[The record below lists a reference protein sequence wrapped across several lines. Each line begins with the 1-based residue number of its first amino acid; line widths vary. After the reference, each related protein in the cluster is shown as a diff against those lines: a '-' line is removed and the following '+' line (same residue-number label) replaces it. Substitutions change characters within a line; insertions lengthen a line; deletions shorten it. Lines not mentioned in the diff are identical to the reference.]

1 MSNERQIVSV
11 NDIKYIITNTEDC
24 IQKVLVENVQWNNE
38 MLLLIQELIKK
49 HNLKHFLNI
58 GSHIGTISMPISRVI
73 NKVTAIEA
81 FYPTFCHLK
90 SNIILNNITNIE
102 THNIAIGDRRETIHF
117 TTNDDRWTNNSGGMR
132 VITELDKQLNI
143 RHSDRS
149 SNEISCQMYPLDQ
162 VSEIDNFDIVLV
174 DIEGLEDRFLRGA
187 KNKIIK
193 NKPIIIIE
201 IWDDEIRKDEKMF
214 SSRQDIIDVIT
225 SLGYTLYK
233 IIDDVDYVFLPNVTK
248 NIPKKTIKD
257 NFLMA
262 FT

>member
-1 MSNERQIVSV
+1 MNSKLLVSSV
-11 NDIKYIITNTEDC
+11 NDIKYIITNPEDC
-24 IQKVLVENVQWNNE
+24 IQKVLIENNQWNNE

-49 HNLKHFLNI
+49 YNLKHFLNI
-58 GSHIGTISMPISRVI
+58 GSHIGTISMPISRII

-81 FYPTFCHLK
+81 YYPTFCHLK
-90 SNIILNNITNIE
+90 NNIILNNIKNIE
-102 THNIAIGDRRETIHF
+102 THNIAIGDKVETIHF

-149 SNEISCQMYPLDQ
+149 SNEISCQMYPLDE

-201 IWDDEIRKDEKMF
+201 IWDDETRKDEKMF

-233 IIDDVDYVFLPNVTK
+233 NIDDDYVFLPNRLLDNT
-248 NIPKKTIKD
+248 PKKSVKN
-257 NFLMA
+257 NFRMS
-262 FT
+262 FS

>member
-1 MSNERQIVSV
+1 MIASI
-11 NDIKYIITNTEDC
+11 NDIKYIITNPEDC
-24 IQKVLVENVQWNNE
+24 IQKVLLENIQWNNE
-38 MLLLIQELIKK
+38 MFLLIQELIKK
-49 HNLKHFLNI
+49 YNLKHFLNI
-58 GSHIGTISMPISRVI
+58 GSHIGTIAMPVSQII

-81 FYPTFCHLK
+81 FYPTYCHLK

-132 VITELDKQLNI
+132 VITQLDKQLNI
-143 RHSDRS
+143 RYSDRS

-174 DIEGLEDRFLRGA
+174 DIEGFEDRFLRGA
-187 KNKIIK
+187 RNKIIK

-214 SSRQDIIDVIT
+214 SSRQDIINVIV
-225 SLGYTLYK
+225 SLGYMLYK
-233 IIDDVDYVFLPNVTK
+233 IIDDVDYVFLPNSLLGNT
-248 NIPKKTIKD
+248 PKKSVKN
-257 NFLMA
+257 NFRMS
-262 FT
+262 FS

>member
-11 NDIKYIITNTEDC
+11 NDIKYIITNREDY
-24 IQKVLVENVQWNNE
+24 IQNVLVKNVQWNNE

-58 GSHIGTISMPISRVI
+58 GSHIGTIAMPVSRVI

-90 SNIILNNITNIE
+90 NNIILNNITNIE

-132 VITELDKQLNI
+132 VITELDKQFNI

-149 SNEISCQMYPLDQ
+149 SNEISCQMYPLDE

-201 IWDDEIRKDEKMF
+201 IWDDETRKDEKMF
-214 SSRQDIIDVIT
+214 SSRQDIIDVII

-233 IIDDVDYVFLPNVTK
+233 IIDDVDYVFLPNVPK